1 MAPCTYKLWRGS
13 GGRAGVTGEER
24 REEDRTGDDKG
35 EKSAQE
41 GNDGDGKDGCAEG
54 DQVRRETG
62 GTIISG

>member
-1 MAPCTYKLWRGS
+1 M
-13 GGRAGVTGEER
+13 TGEER